1 MKNLLEIINK
11 DIEKIFSGILK
22 NRKRYIFALDV

>member
-11 DIEKIFSGILK
+11 DIENIIKLLEYDYEIGSLWK
-22 NRKRYIFALDV
+22 